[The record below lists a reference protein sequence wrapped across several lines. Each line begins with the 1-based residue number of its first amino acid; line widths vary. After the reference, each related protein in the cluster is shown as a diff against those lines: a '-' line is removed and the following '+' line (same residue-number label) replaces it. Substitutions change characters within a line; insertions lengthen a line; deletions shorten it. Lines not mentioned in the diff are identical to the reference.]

1 MDGWLIAGAVSIS
14 SKPCKGFPPLSPALC
29 SPQLTEIWEQRYEQ
43 RGIDSSYLFRVDD
56 EWVVSASRGIAGST
70 GIPCL
75 VQRVAD
81 EGVFLVK

>member
-1 MDGWLIAGAVSIS
+1 MADSWCSEYIQYTLQRL
-14 SKPCKGFPPLSPALC
+14 PPLSPALR
-29 SPQLTEIWEQRYEQ
+29 PLQLTEIWEQRYEQ